1 MVLLNSQAALG
12 VSPTETSHRMD
23 PWKTA
28 VAKSDETGLWLRG
41 REVGSLMEKHTFVEV
56 LFLLLRGELP
66 DKSEKRMLD
75 AILIAVADHGPGS
88 PSCASARLVAS
99 GNRECFSAAIAA
111 GVLAIGDAHG
121 GAGEYCMEMITTGV
135 TRAREKSISIQE
147 AACQVIEAA
156 RISQERVPGLG
167 HRVHSHDPRT
177 DILFEMARE
186 EGIAGEGIQFMQAL
200 SSAAGRRIR
209 PLPINVGG
217 ALAAVL
223 YDLGLPALF
232 GKLLFIVGRV
242 AGLAA
247 EVAEEYERE
256 KPMRIRIP
264 VKYDGIPPRGNGL
277 PE

>member
-1 MVLLNSQAALG
+1 MAVLNGPTALG
-12 VSPTETSHRMD
+12 VSTPETSRQMA
-23 PWKTA
+23 PWQTA
-28 VAKSDETGLWLRG
+28 VVKSDETGLWLRG
-41 REVGSLMEKHTFVEV
+41 HDVASLMQKHSFVEV

-66 DKSEKRMLD
+66 GPSERRMLD

-121 GAGEYCMEMITTGV
+121 GAGEYCMEMITAGV
-135 TRAREKSISIQE
+135 ARAHEKSISIQE
-147 AACQVIEAA
+147 AACQVIESA
-156 RISQERVPGLG
+156 RISREKVPGLG

-177 DILFEMARE
+177 DILFDMARA
-186 EGIAGEGIQFMQAL
+186 EGIASEGIEFMEAL
-200 SSAAGRRIR
+200 AVAARKKIR

-223 YDLGLPALF
+223 YDLGLPAIF

-247 EVAEEYERE
+247 EVSEEYERE

-264 VKYDGIPPRGNGL
+264 VKYDGLPPRQNGS
-277 PE
+277 